1 MFIFKKIVS
10 QSFYPLPVSLEIS
23 FLGLAL
29 LWFTRKQRAGRLL
42 VSFRLLTLTLLSYGA
57 ISDQLLGHLEN
68 EYEPYNVNSLN
79 QDSNYRIQ
87 FVVVLGGGHISDPTL
102 PITSQID
109 DSALVR
115 LVEGIRVYRRHP
127 GSRLVLSGG
136 SAFDPIPHAELM
148 ARVAKEIGVDEN
160 DILIEAQSKDTRDEA
175 HLIKSIVG
183 SSPFV
188 LVTSASHMPR
198 AMALFKKLD
207 LNPIPAPTGHRVKD
221 RQRVHPGMFFPNS
234 IDLRKS
240 ERAFHEYLGIRW
252 ARLRGQI

>member
-10 QSFYPLPVSLEIS
+10 QFFYPLSLSLEIS

-29 LWFTRKQRAGRLL
+29 LWFTRKQRTGRLL
-42 VSFRLLTLTLLSYGA
+42 VSFGLLTLTLLSYGA

-68 EYEPYNVNSLN
+68 EYKPYNVNNLN
-79 QDSNYRIQ
+79 QDPNYRIQ

-102 PITSQID
+102 PITSQVD
-109 DSALVR
+109 DLSLVR

-136 SAFDPIPHAELM
+136 SAFDPIPNAELM
-148 ARVAKEIGVDEN
+148 ARIAKEIGVDEN
-160 DILIEAQSKDTRDEA
+160 DILIEAQSRDTRDEA

-198 AMALFKKLD
+198 AMAVFKKLD
-207 LNPIPAPTGHRVKD
+207 LNPIPAPTGHHVKD

-240 ERAFHEYLGIRW
+240 ERAFHEYLGIWW
-252 ARLRGQI
+252 AGLRGQI